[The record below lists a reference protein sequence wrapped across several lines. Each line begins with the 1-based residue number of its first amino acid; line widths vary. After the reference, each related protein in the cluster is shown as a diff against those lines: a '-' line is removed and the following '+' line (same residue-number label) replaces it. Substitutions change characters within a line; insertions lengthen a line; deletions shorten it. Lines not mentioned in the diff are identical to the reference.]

1 MLSEV
6 KALWSIVIVA
16 WGTSKD
22 KMVAKLLSCPGF
34 FIRCPT
40 FIRFHGT
47 GSPFT
52 VIILV
57 IISLP

>member
-1 MLSEV
+1 
-6 KALWSIVIVA
+6 
-16 WGTSKD
+16 
-22 KMVAKLLSCPGF
+22 MVAKLLSCPGF

-47 GSPFT
+47 GSPFV

-57 IISLP
+57 ITSLP